1 VSRRRPRFR
10 GSNGSRSNN
19 LGLVIILAFG
29 SGRRWSHLVPVV
41 GERQQNVLRVRL
53 IIGQPRLPAPRPL
66 DEDQAGGRNL
76 DLAPAVLERVTEGV
90 GERPPLRLER

>member
-66 DEDQAGGRNL
+66 DEDLWGSITRSHLAGSW
-76 DLAPAVLERVTEGV
+76 PVLWAGIIPE
-90 GERPPLRLER
+90 